1 MAITGRGRARLGGRR
16 AVGLLVTGT
25 AVALALAA
33 GGSVSQAGAATQD
46 ATQDTAAQDT
56 AAQAKKPKPTHS
68 QIQLLAIN
76 DFHGNLEPATGSSGN
91 INGIPAGG
99 AAYLA
104 THLKQLRAAAH
115 AKGQDSVTVAAGDLI
130 GASPL
135 LSAAF
140 HDEPTV
146 EALNGMGLEAAS
158 VGNHEFDEGWHELLR
173 MQTGGCLPD
182 GDGANNQNSCPD
194 AAHPFEGAKFK
205 YLAANVFFENTR
217 KTLFAPYTIK
227 TFKDGKKVGFIGMTL
242 ENTPN
247 IVTKSGVEGL
257 TFKDEVD
264 TANALVPVLKK
275 KGVESIVVLLHE
287 GGFPADPKAY
297 NSCPGI
303 SGPIMDINAN
313 LDPEIDAIISGHTH
327 QGYNCSLPDK
337 DKNPR
342 LVTSASSFGR
352 LVTDVRLSIDNATG
366 DVDRV
371 NTLANNQ
378 IITQDVVQDP
388 KTAALIAKY
397 KALVAP
403 IENKVIGH
411 ITTPSVVRTP
421 DDSLES
427 PLGNLIADAQLA
439 DPSVVTGGK
448 TPVVA
453 FMNPGGIRADLA
465 STNGEVTFGKA
476 FTVQPF
482 NNFLVSMDMTGTQIK
497 ALLEQ
502 QFSGVNGPDAPKFK
516 VLQVAG
522 ITYTWNPAA
531 AAGSKVVAGSIKIGG
546 QPLVDGTTYR
556 IVTNNFL
563 SDGGDGFPAFTT
575 ATNKFFGGLDIDAFA
590 NYLTAHDPYTPVA
603 TDRIS
608 IGS

>member
-1 MAITGRGRARLGGRR
+1 MKWLNRRR
-16 AVGLLVTGT
+16 AVGLVTVG
-25 AVALALAA
+25 AVAVLGLAT
-33 GGSVSQAGAATQD
+33 GGTVTQAHPAR
-46 ATQDTAAQDT
+46 
-56 AAQAKKPKPTHS
+56 PKPTHT

-76 DFHGNLEPATGSSGN
+76 DFHGNLEAPTGSSGN
-91 INGIPAGG
+91 INGVPAGG
-99 AAYLA
+99 AAFLA
-104 THLKQLRAAAH
+104 THLKDLRLEAE

-146 EALNGMGLEAAS
+146 EAMNEMGLDATS
-158 VGNHEFDEGWHELLR
+158 VGNHEFDEGWRELLR
-173 MQTGGCLPD
+173 MQSGGCLKD
-182 GDGANNQNSCPD
+182 GDGQNNQNSCPD
-194 AAHPFEGAKFK
+194 KKHPFQGADFK
-205 YLAANVFFENTR
+205 YLSANVFYENTK
-217 KTLFAPYTIK
+217 KTLFKPYTIK
-227 TFKDGKKVGFIGMTL
+227 TFDDGRKVGFIGMTL

-257 TFKDEVD
+257 TFKDEVE
-264 TANALVPVLKK
+264 TANALVPELKK

-297 NSCPGI
+297 DSCPGI
-303 SGPIMDINAN
+303 SGPIVDINAG

-337 DKNPR
+337 AGQPR

-352 LVTDVRLSIDNATG
+352 LITEVRLSIDNATG
-366 DVDRV
+366 DVDRL
-371 NTLANNQ
+371 NTLANNE
-378 IITQDVVQDP
+378 IVTRDVPADRRVSE
-388 KTAALIAKY
+388 LVSKY
-397 KALVAP
+397 QTLVAP
-403 IENKVIGH
+403 ISNKVIGH
-411 ITTPSVVRTP
+411 ITGTAVSRTP

-427 PLGNLIADAQLA
+427 PLGNLIADGQLA
-439 DPSVVTGGK
+439 DPSVVSGGK
-448 TPVVA
+448 APVAA

-465 STNGEVTFGKA
+465 SNAGEVTFGQA

-482 NNFLVSMDMTGTQIK
+482 NNFLVSMDMTGAQIT

-502 QFSGVNGPDAPKFK
+502 QFAGLNGPEAGKFK

-531 AAGSKVVAGSIKIGG
+531 AAGSKIVAGSVKIAG
-546 QPLVDGTTYR
+546 QPLVDATSYR

-563 SDGGDGFPAFTT
+563 SDGGDGFGAFKT
-575 ATNKFFGGLDIDAFA
+575 ATNKVFGGLDIDAFA
-590 NYLTAHDPYTPVA
+590 NYLTAHDPYTPGA

>member
-1 MAITGRGRARLGGRR
+1 MKWLNRRR
-16 AVGLLVTGT
+16 AVGLIAVGT
-25 AVALALAA
+25 AAVLGLAT
-33 GGSVSQAGAATQD
+33 GGTVTQASHSR
-46 ATQDTAAQDT
+46 
-56 AAQAKKPKPTHS
+56 PKPTHT
-68 QIQLLAIN
+68 QVQVLALN
-76 DFHGNLEPATGSSGN
+76 DFHGNLEAPTGSSGN
-91 INGIPAGG
+91 INGVPAGG
-99 AAYLA
+99 AVYLA
-104 THLKQLRAAAH
+104 THLKQLRAAAE

-146 EALNGMGLEAAS
+146 EAMNLMGLDATS
-158 VGNHEFDEGWHELLR
+158 VGNHEFDEGWRELLR
-173 MQTGGCLPD
+173 MQKGGCLKD
-182 GDGANNQNSCPD
+182 GDGQNNQNSCPD
-194 AAHPFEGAKFK
+194 KKHPFQGADFD
-205 YLAANVFFENTR
+205 YLSANVFYENTK
-217 KTLFAPYTIK
+217 KTLFKPYTIK
-227 TFKDGKKVGFIGMTL
+227 TFDNGQKVGFIGMTL

-257 TFKDEVD
+257 TFSDEIE
-264 TANALVPVLKK
+264 TANALVPELKK
-275 KGVESIVVLLHE
+275 KGVKSIVVLLHE
-287 GGFPADPKAY
+287 GGFPVDAKAY
-297 NSCPGI
+297 DSCPGI
-303 SGPIMDINAN
+303 SGPIVDINKG

-327 QGYNCSLPDK
+327 QGYNCSLPDSAGQ
-337 DKNPR
+337 PR

-352 LVTDVRLSIDNATG
+352 LVTEVRLSINNATS
-366 DVDRV
+366 DVDRL

-378 IITQDVVQDP
+378 IVTRDVPADRR
-388 KTAALIAKY
+388 TSELISKY
-397 KALVAP
+397 QTLVAP
-403 IENKVIGH
+403 ISNKVIGH
-411 ITTPSVVRTP
+411 ISGTAVSRTP

-427 PLGNLIADAQLA
+427 PLGNLIADGQLA

-448 TPVVA
+448 VPVAA

-465 STNGEVTFGKA
+465 SNAGEVTFGQA

-502 QFSGVNGPDAPKFK
+502 QFSGVNGPEAGKYK
-516 VLQVAG
+516 VLQIAG

-531 AAGSKVVAGSIKIGG
+531 AAGSKIVAGSVKIAG
-546 QPLVDGTTYR
+546 QPIVDGTSYR

-590 NYLTAHDPYTPVA
+590 NYLTAHDPYTPGA

>member
-1 MAITGRGRARLGGRR
+1 MAFTGRDKTWLRGPR
-16 AVGLLVTGT
+16 AVGLL
-25 AVALALAA
+25 A
-33 GGSVSQAGAATQD
+33 AGAAVVLDLATGGTVTQ
-46 ATQDTAAQDT
+46 AAP
-56 AAQAKKPKPTHS
+56 AKPKPTHT

-104 THLKQLRAAAH
+104 THLKDLRAAAA

-140 HDEPTV
+140 HDEPTI
-146 EALNGMGLEAAS
+146 EAMNAMGLDATS

-173 MQTGGCLPD
+173 MQTGGCLDD
-182 GDGANNQNSCPD
+182 GDGQNNQNSCPD
-194 AAHPFEGAKFK
+194 LKAGFEGAKFD
-205 YLAANVFFENTR
+205 YLSANVFFENTQR
-217 KTLFAPYTIK
+217 TLLDPYTVK
-227 TFKDGKKVGFIGMTL
+227 KFKNGQKIAFIGMTL
-242 ENTPN
+242 EATPN
-247 IVTKSGVEGL
+247 IVTKAGVEGL
-257 TFKDEVD
+257 TFTDEVE
-264 TANALVPVLKK
+264 TANALVPKLKEQ
-275 KGVESIVVLLHE
+275 GIQSIVVLLHE
-287 GGFPADPKAY
+287 GGLPSDPRAF

-303 SGPIMDINAN
+303 SGPITDIAKN
-313 LDPEIDAIISGHTH
+313 LDPAIDAIISGHTH
-327 QGYNCSLPDK
+327 QAYNCSINDPAGK
-337 DKNPR
+337 PR
-342 LVTSASSFGR
+342 LVTSASSFGKIF
-352 LVTDVRLSIDNATG
+352 TEVRLSIDNATH
-366 DVDRV
+366 DVDRL
-371 NTLANNQ
+371 NTLANNK
-378 IITQDVVQDP
+378 IVTRDVPKDPALTRLIT
-388 KTAALIAKY
+388 KY
-397 KALVAP
+397 QTLVAP
-403 IENKVIGH
+403 IESKVIGH
-411 ITTPSVVRTP
+411 ITTPLVSRTP
-421 DDSLES
+421 DDSQES

-439 DPSVVTGGK
+439 DPSTVTNGK

-465 STNGEVTFGKA
+465 STGGAVTFGQA

-502 QFSGVNGPDAPKFK
+502 QFSGANQAANK
-516 VLQVAG
+516 VLQIAG

-531 AAGSKVVAGSIKIGG
+531 APGAKVVAGSIKIAG

-575 ATNKFFGGLDIDAFA
+575 ATDKFFGGLDIDAFA
-590 NYLTAHDPYTPVA
+590 NYLTAHDPYTPGP

>member
-1 MAITGRGRARLGGRR
+1 MAAVLGLATGGT
-16 AVGLLVTGT
+16 VT
-25 AVALALAA
+25 
-33 GGSVSQAGAATQD
+33 QAAT
-46 ATQDTAAQDT
+46 TA
-56 AAQAKKPKPTHS
+56 KPKPTHT

-76 DFHGNLEPATGSSGN
+76 DFHGNLAPNSPTSSSGN
-91 INGIPAGG
+91 INGTPAGG
-99 AAYLA
+99 AEFLA
-104 THLKQLRAAAH
+104 THLKQMRAAAA
-115 AKGQDSVTVAAGDLI
+115 AKGQNSVTVAAGDLI

-140 HDEPTV
+140 HDEPSI
-146 EALNGMGLEAAS
+146 EALSGMGLEVAS

-182 GDGANNQNSCPD
+182 GDGQNNQNSCPD
-194 AAHPFEGAKFK
+194 PANPFTGAKFK
-205 YLAANVFFENTR
+205 YLSANVFFENTQ
-217 KTLFAPYTIK
+217 KTLFAPYKIK
-227 TFKDGKKVGFIGMTL
+227 TFEDGRKVGFIGMTL
-242 ENTPN
+242 EDTPN

-257 TFKDEVD
+257 TFTDEVA
-264 TANALVPVLKK
+264 TANKLVPILQK

-287 GGFPADPKAY
+287 GGFPADPRAY

-303 SGPIMDINAN
+303 SGPIVAINDGLHPA
-313 LDPEIDAIISGHTH
+313 IDAIISGHTH
-327 QGYNCSLPDK
+327 QGYNCTLK
-337 DKNPR
+337 DSAGQPR
-342 LVTSASSFGR
+342 LVTSASSFGK
-352 LVTDVRLSIDNATG
+352 LVTEVRLSIDNKTG
-366 DVDRV
+366 DVDRA
-371 NTLANNQ
+371 NTIASNQ
-378 IITQDVVQDP
+378 IVTQDVP
-388 KTAALIAKY
+388 KDVKTSALISKY
-397 KALVAP
+397 QTLVAP
-403 IENKVIGH
+403 ISNKVIGH
-411 ITTPSVVRTP
+411 ITTPSVSRTP
-421 DDSLES
+421 DASLES
-427 PLGNLIADAQLA
+427 PLGNLIADGQLA
-439 DPSVVTGGK
+439 DPSTVTDGK

-465 STNGEVTFGKA
+465 SNGGEVTFGQA

-482 NNFLVSMDMTGTQIK
+482 NNYLVSMDMTGTQIK

-502 QFSGVNGPDAPKFK
+502 QFSGLNGPEAPKFK

-531 AAGSKVVAGSIKIGG
+531 AAGSKVVAGSIKIAG
-546 QPLVDGTTYR
+546 QPLVDATTYR

-608 IGS
+608 TAS

>member
-1 MAITGRGRARLGGRR
+1 MKWLNRRR
-16 AVGLLVTGT
+16 AVGLVTVG
-25 AVALALAA
+25 AVAVLGLAT
-33 GGSVSQAGAATQD
+33 GGTVTQAHPAR
-46 ATQDTAAQDT
+46 
-56 AAQAKKPKPTHS
+56 PKPTHT

-76 DFHGNLEPATGSSGN
+76 DFHGNLEAPTGSSGN
-91 INGIPAGG
+91 INGVPAGG
-99 AAYLA
+99 AAFLA
-104 THLKQLRAAAH
+104 THLKDLRLEAE

-146 EALNGMGLEAAS
+146 EAMNEMGLDATS
-158 VGNHEFDEGWHELLR
+158 VGNHEFDEGWRELLR
-173 MQTGGCLPD
+173 MQNGGCLKD
-182 GDGANNQNSCPD
+182 GDGQNNQNSCPD
-194 AAHPFEGAKFK
+194 KKHPFQGADFK
-205 YLAANVFFENTR
+205 YLSANVFYENTK
-217 KTLFAPYTIK
+217 KTLFKPYTIK
-227 TFKDGKKVGFIGMTL
+227 TFDDGRKVGFIGMTL

-257 TFKDEVD
+257 TFKDEVE
-264 TANALVPVLKK
+264 TANALVPELKK

-297 NSCPGI
+297 DSCPGI
-303 SGPIMDINAN
+303 SGPIVDINKG

-327 QGYNCSLPDK
+327 QGYNCSLPDSAGQ
-337 DKNPR
+337 PR

-352 LVTDVRLSIDNATG
+352 LITEVRLSIDNATG
-366 DVDRV
+366 DVDRL
-371 NTLANNQ
+371 NTLANNE
-378 IITQDVVQDP
+378 IVTRDVPADRRITDLVG
-388 KTAALIAKY
+388 KY
-397 KALVAP
+397 QTLVAP
-403 IENKVIGH
+403 ISNKVIGH
-411 ITTPSVVRTP
+411 ITGTAVSRTP

-427 PLGNLIADAQLA
+427 PLGNLIADGQLA
-439 DPSVVTGGK
+439 DPSVVSGGK
-448 TPVVA
+448 APVAA

-465 STNGEVTFGKA
+465 SNAGEVTFGQA

-482 NNFLVSMDMTGTQIK
+482 NNFLVSMDMTGAQIK

-502 QFSGVNGPDAPKFK
+502 QFSGVNGPEAGKFK

-531 AAGSKVVAGSIKIGG
+531 AAGSKIVAGSVKIAG
-546 QPLVDGTTYR
+546 QPLVDATSYR

-563 SDGGDGFPAFTT
+563 SDGGDGFGAFTT
-575 ATNKFFGGLDIDAFA
+575 ATNKVFGGLDIDAFA
-590 NYLTAHDPYTPVA
+590 NYLTAHDPYTPGA

>member
-1 MAITGRGRARLGGRR
+1 MARDRARLGGRR
-16 AVGLLVTGT
+16 AAGLFAAGT
-25 AVALALAA
+25 AVALALAT
-33 GGSVSQAGAATQD
+33 GGSLSQAGAATQSD
-46 ATQDTAAQDT
+46 AAAQT
-56 AAQAKKPKPTHS
+56 AVQAPKATHS

-76 DFHGNLEPATGSSGN
+76 DFHGNLEPATGSGGK
-91 INGIPAGG
+91 INDIPAGG

-104 THLKQLRAAAH
+104 THLKELRAAAK

-146 EALNGMGLEAAS
+146 EALSGMGLEAAS

-182 GDGANNQNSCPD
+182 GDGQNNQNSCPD
-194 AAHPFEGAKFK
+194 PKHPFEGAKYK
-205 YLAANVFFENTR
+205 YLSANVFFTNTQ

-227 TFKDGKKVGFIGMTL
+227 TFKDGKKVAFIGMTL

-257 TFKDEVD
+257 TFKNEVA
-264 TANALVPVLKK
+264 TANALVPELKK
-275 KGVESIVVLLHE
+275 KGVKSIVVLLHE

-303 SGPIMDINAN
+303 SGPIVDINAG

-327 QGYNCSLPDK
+327 QAYNCSLPDK
-337 DKNPR
+337 AGKPR

-352 LVTDVRLSIDNATG
+352 LVTEVRLSIDNATG
-366 DVDRV
+366 DVDRT
-371 NTLANNQ
+371 NTLAQNQ
-378 IITQDVVQDP
+378 IVTQDVVQDP
-388 KTAALIAKY
+388 KTAKLIAKY

-403 IENKVIGH
+403 IEGKVIGH
-411 ITTPSVVRTP
+411 ISTPSVVRTN

-439 DPSVVTGGK
+439 DPSVVSAGK
-448 TPVVA
+448 APVAA

-465 STNGEVTFGKA
+465 SNGGAVTFGQA

-482 NNFLVSMDMTGTQIK
+482 NNFLVSMDMTGAQIK

-502 QFSGVNGPDAPKFK
+502 QFSGVNGPEAAKYK

-522 ITYTWNPAA
+522 IIYTWNPAA

-546 QPLVDGTTYR
+546 QPLADGTSYR

-575 ATNKFFGGLDIDAFA
+575 ATNKVFGGLDIDAFA
-590 NYLTAHDPYTPVA
+590 NYLSAHDPYTPVA
-603 TDRIS
+603 TDRITL
-608 IGS
+608 GS

>member
-1 MAITGRGRARLGGRR
+1 MAITGRGRTRWGR
-16 AVGLLVTGT
+16 AVGLLAAGT
-25 AVALALAA
+25 AAALALAA

-46 ATQDTAAQDT
+46 AAAEEN
-56 AAQAKKPKPTHS
+56 AQAQAKPKPTHS

-76 DFHGNLEPATGSSGN
+76 DFHGNLEPPSGSGGN
-91 INGIPAGG
+91 INGTPAGG
-99 AAYLA
+99 AVYLA
-104 THLKQLRAAAH
+104 THLKQLRAAAA

-146 EALNGMGLEAAS
+146 EALNGMGLAAAS

-182 GDGANNQNSCPD
+182 GDGQNNQNSCPD
-194 AAHPFEGAKFK
+194 AAHPFEGAKYK
-205 YLAANVFFENTR
+205 YLSANVFFENTR

-264 TANALVPVLKK
+264 TANALVPELKK
-275 KGVESIVVLLHE
+275 EGVESIVVLLHE

-297 NSCPGI
+297 DSCPGI
-303 SGPIMDINAN
+303 SGPIVDINAG

-337 DKNPR
+337 DKKPR

-352 LVTDVRLSIDNATG
+352 LVTEVRLSIDNATG
-366 DVDRV
+366 DVDRL
-371 NTLANNQ
+371 NTMANNQ
-378 IITQDVVQDP
+378 IVTRDVVPDT
-388 KTAALIAKY
+388 KTANLVAKY
-397 KALVAP
+397 KTLVAP

-411 ITTPSVVRTP
+411 LTTESVVRTN

-453 FMNPGGIRADLA
+453 FMNPGGIRADLI

-482 NNFLVSMDMTGTQIK
+482 NNYLVSMDMTGTQIK

-502 QFSGVNGPDAPKFK
+502 QFSGVNGPDAAKFK

-531 AAGSKVVAGSIKIGG
+531 PAGSKVVADSIKIAG
-546 QPLVDGTTYR
+546 QPLVDATTYR

-608 IGS
+608 VGS

>member
-1 MAITGRGRARLGGRR
+1 MKWLNRRR
-16 AVGLLVTGT
+16 AAGLIAVGT
-25 AVALALAA
+25 AAVLGLATGGTVTQAA
-33 GGSVSQAGAATQD
+33 PA
-46 ATQDTAAQDT
+46 
-56 AAQAKKPKPTHS
+56 KPKPTHT

-76 DFHGNLEPATGSSGN
+76 DFHGNLEAPTGSSGN
-91 INGIPAGG
+91 INGVPAGG
-99 AAYLA
+99 AAFLA
-104 THLKQLRAAAH
+104 THLKQMRAAAE

-182 GDGANNQNSCPD
+182 GDGQNNQNSCPD
-194 AAHPFEGAKFK
+194 PARPFQGAKFK
-205 YLAANVFFENTR
+205 YLSANVFFENTQR
-217 KTLFAPYTIK
+217 TLFKPYTIK
-227 TFKDGKKVGFIGMTL
+227 TFDDGRKVGFIGMTL

-247 IVTKSGVEGL
+247 IVTKAGVEGL
-257 TFKDEVD
+257 TFKDEIE
-264 TANALVPVLKK
+264 TANALVPELKK
-275 KGVESIVVLLHE
+275 KGVKSIVVLLHE

-303 SGPIMDINAN
+303 SGPIVDINKG

-327 QGYNCSLPDK
+327 QGYNCSLPDSAGQ
-337 DKNPR
+337 PR

-352 LVTDVRLSIDNATG
+352 LVTEVRLSVNNATG
-366 DVDRV
+366 DVDRL

-378 IITQDVVQDP
+378 IVTRDVPADRR
-388 KTAALIAKY
+388 TSDLISKY
-397 KALVAP
+397 QTLVAP
-403 IENKVIGH
+403 ISNKVIGH
-411 ITTPSVVRTP
+411 ITTPTISRTP

-427 PLGNLIADAQLA
+427 PLGDLIADAQLA

-448 TPVVA
+448 TPVAA
-453 FMNPGGIRADLA
+453 FMNPGGIRADLGSNA
-465 STNGEVTFGKA
+465 GEVTFGQA

-502 QFSGVNGPDAPKFK
+502 QFSGVNGPEAGKYK

-531 AAGSKVVAGSIKIGG
+531 AAGSKIVPGSVKIGG
-546 QPLVDGTTYR
+546 QPIVDGTSYR

-590 NYLTAHDPYTPVA
+590 KYLTEHDPYTAVP

>member
-1 MAITGRGRARLGGRR
+1 MALTGRDKVRLGGRR
-16 AVGLLVTGT
+16 AVGLLAAGT
-25 AVALALAA
+25 AAVLALAA
-33 GGSVSQAGAATQD
+33 GGSVSQAAGATPAQ
-46 ATQDTAAQDT
+46 AAHESQTAV
-56 AAQAKKPKPTHS
+56 QAKKPKPTHT
-68 QIQLLAIN
+68 QLQLLAIN
-76 DFHGNLEPATGSSGN
+76 DFHGNLEPATGSGGN

-104 THLKQLRAAAH
+104 TYLKDLRAAAK
-115 AKGQDSVTVAAGDLI
+115 AKGQDSVTVAPGDLI

-140 HDEPTV
+140 HDEPTI
-146 EALNGMGLEAAS
+146 EALNGMGLEVAS

-182 GDGANNQNSCPD
+182 GDGQNNQNSCPD
-194 AAHPFEGAKFK
+194 AEHPFTGAKFK
-205 YLAANVFFENTR
+205 YLSANVFFTNTQ

-227 TFKDGKKVGFIGMTL
+227 TFKDGQKVGFIGMTL

-247 IVTKSGVEGL
+247 IVTKSGVDGL
-257 TFKDEVD
+257 TFKDEVE

-275 KGVESIVVLLHE
+275 QGVKSIVVLLHE

-303 SGPIMDINAN
+303 SGPIVDINAG

-327 QGYNCSLPDK
+327 QAYNCSLPDK
-337 DKNPR
+337 AGKPR

-378 IITQDVVQDP
+378 IVTQDVVQDR
-388 KTAALIAKY
+388 KTADLIAKY
-397 KALVAP
+397 KKLVAP
-403 IENKVIGH
+403 IEGKVIGH
-411 ITTPSVVRTP
+411 ITTPSVVRTN

-439 DPSVVTGGK
+439 DPSVVSGGK
-448 TPVVA
+448 TPVAA

-465 STNGEVTFGKA
+465 SNNGEVTFGQA

-502 QFSGVNGPDAPKFK
+502 QFSGLNGPEAPKYK

-531 AAGSKVVAGSIKIGG
+531 AAGSKIVAGSIKIGG
-546 QPLVDGTTYR
+546 QPLVDGTSYR

-575 ATNKFFGGLDIDAFA
+575 ATNKVFGGLDIDAFA
-590 NYLTAHDPYTPVA
+590 SYLTAHDPYTPVA